1 MGFFLFNVK
10 TTGYNEY
17 FKSQQTGKVVEKK
30 CDVHKADYEGEDTVE
45 LEGKRYYVLK
55 TYEPEGDEDT
65 VELSLTDIRNK
76 DKGA

>member
-1 MGFFLFNVK
+1 M
-10 TTGYNEY
+10 
-17 FKSQQTGKVVEKK
+17 VEKK